1 MKSKKTLI
9 VIILAFALLIGGAGV
24 LYKQLGDKVDTNQ
37 LATQPTNNPDP
48 TDPTDPTADGHHF
61 KAPDFVVY
69 DAQGNK
75 VRLSDYVGKPVVLNF
90 WASWCGPCQMEMPD
104 FNEKYLELGKDI
116 HFLMVN
122 ITTGR
127 ETKET
132 AQAFIAEKG
141 YAFPIL
147 FDTASSAANAYG
159 AYSLPTTY
167 FIDANGYAVAYF
179 VGAMDGEILQQGIDM
194 IR

>member
-1 MKSKKTLI
+1 MKSKKALI
-9 VIILAFALLIGGAGV
+9 VIIVAFVLLIGGASV
-24 LYKQLGDKVDTNQ
+24 LYSQLGDKVDTNQ
-37 LATQPTNNPDP
+37 LATQPTADP
-48 TDPTDPTADGHHF
+48 TTPTSDGEEEHPKS

-69 DAQGNK
+69 DAEGKQ

-104 FNEKYLELGKDI
+104 FQKKYLELGDEI

-122 ITTGR
+122 ITVGR

-132 AQAFIAEKG
+132 AQSFIAQQG
-141 YAFPIL
+141 YTFPVF
-147 FDTASSAANAYG
+147 FDTASDAANAYG

-167 FIDANGYAVAYF
+167 FIDKDGYAIARA
-179 VGAMDGEILQQGIDM
+179 VGAIEAETLQKGIDM
-194 IR
+194 IK